1 MKGSDREATI
11 GGQSVPIG
19 GDVIIA
25 IDGKQIG
32 SMEDLG
38 SILQNYNP
46 GDQITMTVLRG
57 SQQLDL
63 SVTLGERP
71 ATQ

>member
-1 MKGSDREATI
+1 
-11 GGQSVPIG
+11 
-19 GDVIIA
+19 VIIA

-38 SILQNYNP
+38 STLQNYNP
-46 GDQITMTVLRG
+46 GDQITVTILRG

-63 SVTLGERP
+63 SVTLGER
-71 ATQ
+71 AVTQ